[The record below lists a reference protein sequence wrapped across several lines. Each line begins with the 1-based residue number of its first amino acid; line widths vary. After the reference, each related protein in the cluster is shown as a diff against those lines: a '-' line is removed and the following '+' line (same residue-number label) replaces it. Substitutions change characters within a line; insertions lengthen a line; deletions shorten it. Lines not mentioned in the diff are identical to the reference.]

1 MAKLRLQDWLGWT
14 TSPFVLGGAATA
26 GLYAAIYGGHLTQP
40 MMVRYLAGHP
50 IEIITTALFM
60 IALAAQGNKVLAVWT
75 QNALLARTTLG
86 EVPAGGQDPEV
97 CGELL
102 EEVASWSSSF
112 DGYLRERLKNGLEYV
127 RRKNSAATL
136 DDELKFL
143 SDCDSSRRPAG
154 HALVK
159 VIIWAIPILG
169 FLGTVVG
176 LTDAIANLSPD
187 ALEKSLPAVTSG
199 LGVSFDTTALSLAL
213 SMVLMFGQFWVDRAE
228 NQLLDAVD
236 RRVHEELASRFKDAS
251 VPSTGGGAATGEM
264 MLGVKRLTEEV
275 LRACVVLVEQQAEL
289 WRDTLGEAEGRWRT
303 LASEQEKVLGA
314 SLADALRTHAQ
325 AVVEAQEQGAERNRQ
340 AWERIDQSLV
350 AVAAGLQQ
358 QQAETSKQ
366 CELLKQ
372 VVEASCE
379 VTRLEDVLNRNLTS
393 LARMGDFEEM
403 VHSLSAAVHL
413 LTVKSSDAR
422 NVSLPRRQTEGQA
435 A

>member
-60 IALAAQGNKVLAVWT
+60 VALAAQGNKILAVWT

-86 EVPAGGQDPEV
+86 EVPAGGQDPSV

-102 EEVASWSSSF
+102 EEVASWPSAF

-136 DDELKFL
+136 DAELKFL
-143 SDCDSSRRPAG
+143 SDSDAGRRPSG

-213 SMVLMFGQFWVDRAE
+213 SMVLMFGQFWVDRSE
-228 NQLLDAVD
+228 NHLLDSVD
-236 RRVHEELASRFKDAS
+236 RRVHEELASRFKA
-251 VPSTGGGAATGEM
+251 VPAAGSGGAASAEM
-264 MLGVKRLTEEV
+264 MIGVKRLTEEV

-325 AVVEAQEQGAERNRQ
+325 AVVDAQEQGAERNRQ
-340 AWERIDQSLV
+340 AWEKIDQSLT
-350 AVAAGLQQ
+350 AVAASLQL